1 MTTLPELYNLCGS
14 GVSYQ
19 ATQDDLDQLGLL
31 LDRLEEI
38 EIHLDTEL
46 SRTNRADALVEF
58 ETLTDRINTLIEK
71 V

>member
-1 MTTLPELYNLCGS
+1 MTTLPELYNLCGC